1 MTVTDPRPALAAML
15 AEKLAPAVEALATAY
30 VEDAGPEPPPPDD
43 RAIAE
48 RHRAARAQLDH
59 LHKLLAVLD
68 WAAAHLPEPEPAP
81 VEEPADA
88 PDARASEP
96 EPGSGYDGSED
107 EFHYGGEAYV
117 GSQETPE
124 FRAWLE
130 DMERRFGPVPID
142 DGRPGSLNECSVSG
156 RTFIGRLTTP
166 EFRAWRER
174 QHRRTEASIARCLE
188 RAASAGPDRRKTI
201 PEPRRMTKHDI
212 S

>member
-1 MTVTDPRPALAAML
+1 MTATDPRPDLAAKL
-15 AEKLAPAVEALATAY
+15 AAGLAPAAEALALAY
-30 VEDAGPEPPPPDD
+30 AEDMSAGPPPDD
-43 RAIAE
+43 RALAE
-48 RHRAARAQLDH
+48 RHRAGRAQLSH
-59 LHKLLAVLD
+59 LRQLLAVLD

-81 VEEPADA
+81 VEEPEEEPWEPPPAVK
-88 PDARASEP
+88 PD
-96 EPGSGYDGSED
+96 YDGSED

-124 FRAWLE
+124 FKAWLE

-156 RTFIGRLTTP
+156 RTFIGKLTTP

-188 RAASAGPDRRKTI
+188 RAGSAGPDRQKTI
-201 PEPRRMTKHDI
+201 PEPPPHDKT
-212 S
+212 